1 MCGLIVRR
9 YVNTA
14 AFSFKKELD
23 ATAQLSQKHHSPTHC
38 PQRSAVVQPF
48 KPQEAQQTTPGF
60 FFVEA
65 CHPPLCCH
73 C

>member
-1 MCGLIVRR
+1 MCGSIVRR

-38 PQRSAVVQPF
+38 PQRSAVVQP

>member
-1 MCGLIVRR
+1 MCGSIVRR